1 MSSSPCQVF
10 NQKPRFRLCL
20 ITPSFLPC
28 RINTATLFTYGL
40 SHAPKA
46 KEEENRERELGNTNT
61 IPTSL
66 NPRVVC
72 HCQSTTMLKSE
83 MSSVKVGERKQV
95 KRPAQASSRKGCM
108 RGKGGPENAMCTYKG
123 VRQRT
128 WGKWVAE
135 IREPNRGARL
145 WLGTFDTSHEAALAY
160 DAAARKLYGSEAKLN
175 LPDQLVP
182 HCHHHHQVPSSANT
196 HMLPQTPNPSAQLT
210 LLHQN
215 PSGTSS
221 AGLSNDYAAP
231 LNVVAVPVLCDHYP
245 NVKAHQPHGT
255 DPEPKPEAEHSK
267 MKVEENMSV
276 NEGMDSG
283 IFWGNVSG
291 NFPMF
296 DDSIWAEAAMSLDFP
311 VIEDHGIFSSNFI
324 DGIGWEPLQPS
335 PWCV

>member
-1 MSSSPCQVF
+1 MAYHTH
-10 NQKPRFRLCL
+10 QKQKQKKKRKKR
-20 ITPSFLPC
+20 
-28 RINTATLFTYGL
+28 
-40 SHAPKA
+40 
-46 KEEENRERELGNTNT
+46 ERERELGNTDT
-61 IPTSL
+61 IPTPL

-145 WLGTFDTSHEAALAY
+145 WLGTFDTSHEAASAY
-160 DAAARKLYGSEAKLN
+160 DAAARKLYGSQAKLN
-175 LPDQLVP
+175 LPDQY
-182 HCHHHHQVPSSANT
+182 HHQVPSSANT
-196 HMLPQTPNPSAQLT
+196 HMLSQTPNPSAQLT

-221 AGLSNDYAAP
+221 ACLSNDYAAP
-231 LNVVAVPVLCDHYP
+231 LNDVAVPVLRDHFP

-255 DPEPKPEAEHSK
+255 YPEPKPEAEHSK
-267 MKVEENMSV
+267 MKVEENMSG
-276 NEGMDSG
+276 NEGMESG

-296 DDSIWAEAAMSLDFP
+296 DDSIWVEAAMSLDFP
-311 VIEDHGIFSSNFI
+311 VIEDHGIFSSNFV
-324 DGIGWEPLQPS
+324 DGSVWEPLQPS